1 MQCETMSLA
10 QHGITMSDM
19 IRWIA
24 SDKIYMII
32 CQYILATIQLW
43 KNHQSIKHAPNDPHF
58 THPRRHWWRH
68 FDIFVEAY
76 IAKKHVWVFR
86 TMANHGK
93 CPLKKTWKT
102 LENHGKPGF
111 LVPNDGT
118 DRAWNIPSSRP
129 SGRRPHRDP
138 PGPVARPFLVPL
150 CPNGMRMGFGQD
162 QLKCWVMT
170 LWKSPAT

>member
-1 MQCETMSLA
+1 
-10 QHGITMSDM
+10 M

-32 CQYILATIQLW
+32 WQYILLASLATIQLW
-43 KNHQSIKHAPNDPHF
+43 KNNQSIKHAPNDPHF
-58 THPRRHWWRH
+58 THPRRLWWRH
-68 FDIFVEAY
+68 FDVFVEAY
-76 IAKKHVWVFR
+76 IAKKHVSLQ
-86 TMANHGK
+86 NHGK
-93 CPLKKTWKT
+93 PWKMPIEKNM
-102 LENHGKPGF
+102 ENHGKPGAF

-170 LWKSPAT
+170 LWKS